1 MDSRKD
7 MKNNMFKKITNLI
20 NGNLQ
25 KIFSGAKLHNKNGEV
40 TKSVYSDFTPKD
52 NIKKGKECLG
62 ALEWALNNSKITN
75 VALTGTYG
83 AGKSSVIST
92 YLSQHPK
99 CNAVN
104 ISMAT
109 FDGYTLEKIVEFKE
123 KEGNNTEVQE
133 YANKLQDELERG
145 ILKQL
150 FYKVNSDK
158 IPLSRYRKLHDIS
171 LFRYILFVL
180 ALCVIIT
187 AVMYLAMPTKI
198 IEFTSNYFIN
208 GLSSAKKLIVS
219 VISLIITVVGAAYAI
234 RMVTTRF
241 RIKEIS
247 VGDTTVQG
255 ETESTESILN
265 KNMDEI
271 LYFFERTKYDVVFI
285 EDLDRFNDMSIFIKL
300 REINGILNNYD
311 AIKRRIVFVYAV
323 KDDLFSN
330 ETERTKF
337 FDFVIPV
344 IPVINTTNSGE
355 IMRDL
360 LGLGNKQEEYR
371 EYPEHNITPRFITLV
386 SPYIGDMRVLLSTVN
401 EFWIY
406 RRTLKDAQDVRLN
419 DENMFA
425 LMIYK
430 NLYPKDFALL
440 EAESG
445 DVKSAFLHKKIAVNG
460 LQTEL
465 NIKRNQLECK
475 EKDSLKS
482 IKELKIIILSE
493 MIDHNGVIARIELAG
508 ESFVY
513 PYLLGDDFSFNRLK
527 NGSFIIYYRLYNEQ
541 YENSIR
547 INNLME
553 SKVEMKEL
561 FNRYDAQCVF
571 HNRNHEEILLE
582 LENNVKA
589 IADLRANTLQQLIE
603 RYSIDSVL
611 PESVRQND
619 LLVFLLRHGYINE
632 SYADYI
638 NYFHPGSITKDELN
652 FILSIRNFRSV
663 ENFSYPIEHCG
674 NVCDRLEDYEFEQKE
689 TLNFYILDFLL
700 ENRKSNPKLAR
711 LIKQITNRSVHSQ
724 NFIKAY
730 IERDKNIEQFFK
742 LLCHDST
749 FIWEDFEHDE
759 QLSTETKD
767 RYLKF
772 MLIYCELEDIVS
784 NNYSIEEDAVGGI
797 KKYIEQDRSILLKMA
812 EVPATHIKNVI
823 SMLDIHF
830 YELNVSG
837 LDSVIMDFIFDEKH
851 YILNQHMMKNIFII
865 KDPDRIESLF
875 DSNYHHICELDY
887 DPLLEY
893 VYEDFPKYIREFVLG
908 VESNTEETTEDVEDI
923 IERLFNEERE
933 LCIPVIEKEHQAYWK
948 DLRLCLH
955 CCEDKEKK
963 EVWEYLLK
971 YRRTDISWDNYIEYL
986 NLYGLTSVLVE
997 YANENMRTLIENESE
1012 EYPTD
1017 DMIKNL
1023 FIENISD
1030 DSFNALISSYQ
1041 VDQFTNNFSEFQLS
1055 KLEILIDSHYFEF
1068 TAARYAELKEISS
1081 NLSSRFALVNKDNFI
1096 ELLTECNIGIEE
1108 VKEYIKH
1115 DVFIEND
1122 IISILKCIS
1131 VDEID
1136 EEMAIQIRGFEFDL
1150 PKEYVI
1156 AAWDKLKEQKRY
1168 QLLYNQMNTFTLD
1181 ELADRFNELG
1191 GVYKQFAERTRH
1203 KYTLY
1208 ADEFNKK
1215 LCKKLC
1221 QKDFLSSCDESVAEV
1236 GFDPVTSQKKM
1247 EKRIVGYVRK
1257 KSSN

>member
-1 MDSRKD
+1 
-7 MKNNMFKKITNLI
+7 MKNNMFKKTTNLI
-20 NGNLQ
+20 NRNFQ
-25 KIFSGAKLHNKNGEV
+25 KILSGTKLLNKNGEV
-40 TKSVYSDFTPKD
+40 SKSVYSDFTPKD
-52 NIKKGKECLG
+52 NIEKGAECLG
-62 ALEWALNNSKITN
+62 ALEWALNNYKVTN
-75 VALTGTYG
+75 VALTGPYG

-109 FDGYTLEKIVEFKE
+109 FDGYTLEKIAELKE
-123 KEGNNTEVQE
+123 NGNDSEAQE
-133 YANKLQDELERG
+133 YTNKLQDELERG

-150 FYKVNSDK
+150 FYKVDSDK

-171 LFRYILFVL
+171 LFRYILFVF

-198 IEFTSNYFIN
+198 IEFTLDYFGN
-208 GLSSAKKLIVS
+208 GLSSAKKIIVA
-219 VISLIITVVGAAYAI
+219 VISLIITVVGVAYAI
-234 RMVTTRF
+234 RMIALRF

-255 ETESTESILN
+255 ETESAESILN

-271 LYFFERTKYDVVFI
+271 LYFFERNKYEVVFI
-285 EDLDRFNDMSIFIKL
+285 EDLDRFNDTSIFIKL

-355 IMRDL
+355 IMRNL
-360 LGLGNKQEEYR
+360 LGLGNKQEEHR
-371 EYPEHNITPRFITLV
+371 EYPKHNITPRFITLV

-430 NLYPKDFALL
+430 NLYPKDFSLL

-445 DVKSAFLHKKIAVNG
+445 DVKSVFLHKKSAVNE
-460 LQTEL
+460 LQIEL
-465 NIKRNQLECK
+465 NKKRKQLECK

-493 MIDHNGVIARIELAG
+493 MLDYNGIVTRIVVA
-508 ESFVY
+508 SQSINY
-513 PYLLGDDFSFNRLK
+513 PQLLGDDFSFDILK
-527 NGSFIIYYRLYNEQ
+527 NGSLSIYYRPFNEQ
-541 YENSIR
+541 YERSIQ

-553 SKVEMKEL
+553 STVGMKEL
-561 FNRYDAQCVF
+561 FYRYDAQCAF
-571 HNRNHEEILLE
+571 HCRNHEEILLE

-589 IADLRANTLQQLIE
+589 ISGLRANTLQQLIE
-603 RYSIDSVL
+603 KYSIDNVL

-619 LLVFLLRHGYINE
+619 LLVFLLRHGYIDE

-663 ENFSYPIEHCG
+663 EDFSYSIKHCG

-689 TLNFYILDFLL
+689 ILNFNILDFLL
-700 ENRKSNPKLAR
+700 EKSKSDPKLVR
-711 LIKQITNRSVHSQ
+711 LIKQITNRSVQSQ

-730 IERDKNIEQFFK
+730 IDRDKNIEQFFK
-742 LLCHDST
+742 LICHDSA
-749 FIWEDFEHDE
+749 FIWKDFVYDE

-767 RYLKF
+767 RYLKL
-772 MLIYCELEDIVS
+772 MLMYCELEDIGS
-784 NNYSIEEDAVGGI
+784 NNYRIEEDTIGGI
-797 KKYIEQDRSILLKMA
+797 RKYFEHDRDILLKMF

-823 SMLDIHF
+823 NMLDIHF

-837 LDSVIMDFIFDEKH
+837 LNSEITDYIFDEKY
-851 YILNQHMMKNIFII
+851 YILSQHMMKNIFTI
-865 KDPDRIESLF
+865 KNPGCIESLF

-887 DPLLEY
+887 KPLLEY
-893 VYEDFPKYIREFVLG
+893 VYEDFPTYIREFVLR
-908 VESNTEETTEDVEDI
+908 VESNTEENTEDVEDI
-923 IERLFNEERE
+923 IERLFNEARE
-933 LCIPVIEKEHQAYWK
+933 LCIPVIEKEHQAYWEK
-948 DLRLCLH
+948 LNLCLH
-955 CCEDKEKK
+955 CYEDKEKK

-971 YRRTDISWDNYIEYL
+971 NKRTDISWDNYIEYL
-986 NLYGLTSVLVE
+986 NLFGLTLVLVE
-997 YANENMRTLIENESE
+997 YANENMQTLIENESE

-1017 DMIKNL
+1017 DMIKKLFVENL
-1023 FIENISD
+1023 SD
-1030 DSFNALISSYQ
+1030 DSFNALITSYP
-1041 VDQFTNNFSEFQLS
+1041 VEQFTNNFLEFEKS
-1055 KLEILIDSHYFEF
+1055 KLEILIDAHYFEF
-1068 TAARYAELKEISS
+1068 TAARYVELKEISS
-1081 NLSSRFALVNKDNFI
+1081 NLSSRFALVNKDSFI
-1096 ELLTECNIGIEE
+1096 DLLTECDINIEE

-1115 DVFIEND
+1115 GVFSENE
-1122 IISILKCIS
+1122 IISILMCIS

-1136 EEMAIQIRGFEFDL
+1136 EEMAIQIRDFEFDL
-1150 PKEYVI
+1150 PKEYVKT
-1156 AAWDKLKEQKRY
+1156 AWDNLKEQEKY

-1203 KYTLY
+1203 KYTLF
-1208 ADEFNKK
+1208 ADEFNKN
-1215 LCKKLC
+1215 LCKKLY
-1221 QKDFLSSCDESVAEV
+1221 QKDFLSSCDESVVEV
-1236 GFDPVTSQKKM
+1236 GFDPVTSQKKT